1 MASNELIRGEPR
13 LGWFLDGNPDTDHIA
28 VMLRDTGAA
37 IELTIPL
44 MEMLGG
50 DDPYGR
56 WWSTGILFMDDPDRS
71 KYSYKPP
78 RVLMM
83 RDDYGPVVLV
93 GCRSSGY
100 RSSFVVGR
108 GRIVANY
115 AVLGGESLGYEEV
128 RGMRTEM
135 PALAAWTR
143 LSGMEVSVESDG
155 ENRAKSVQM
164 TLTSP
169 QPVAL
174 ARRMNLTM
182 QPTWRTERPS
192 GSFIATEGVKL
203 ETTVS
208 KARSWD
214 DHLQVHGALLDLVSI
229 AAWRPFGY
237 SVVEV
242 PRADEKRGG
251 GANPSAG
258 ASWLKVATHRL
269 PKHEEWDKE
278 PQFLFPYHEVAPRGV
293 KRWLRLRSDY
303 GRVVGP
309 LLNILRS
316 DEPWSHASLVQSGI
330 ALEVLGYLVDTIKNH
345 GANLNN
351 RSQMNFKVGLQVVL
365 DDMETKPFSDTAGWI
380 ARASDAY
387 MGAKHPDR
395 AEPDSLDM
403 LNALRENLLVLR
415 FWIAL
420 QIGAKPKTL
429 DDRVG
434 TEPHTHEFV
443 TAL

>member
-1 MASNELIRGEPR
+1 MASNELIRDEPR
-13 LGWFLDGNPDTDHIA
+13 LGWFVDGNPKTEHIA

-37 IELTIPL
+37 VELTIPL
-44 MEMLGG
+44 MDMRGG
-50 DDPYGR
+50 DDAYSR

-71 KYSYKPP
+71 KYSYKSP

-93 GCRSSGY
+93 ECRAFGY
-100 RSSFVVGR
+100 RRSFAVGR
-108 GRIVANY
+108 GQIVANY
-115 AVLGGESLGYEEV
+115 AVLGAESLDYEEIC
-128 RGMRTEM
+128 GMRTEA

-143 LSGMEVSVESDG
+143 LSGMEVSVERDD
-155 ENRAKSVQM
+155 ENRAKSVHM

-169 QPVAL
+169 PPVAL

-182 QPTWRTERPS
+182 LPTWRTEWPT

-214 DHLQVHGALLDLVSI
+214 EHLQVHGALLDLVSI
-229 AAWRPFGY
+229 AAWKPFGF
-237 SVVEV
+237 SVVQVQRVEGERGG
-242 PRADEKRGG
+242 RAD
-251 GANPSAG
+251 PSAEK
-258 ASWLKVATHRL
+258 SWLNVATHRL
-269 PKHEEWDKE
+269 PRHAEWDKE
-278 PQFLFPYHEVAPRGV
+278 PQFLFPYDEVAPKGV

-316 DEPWSHASLVQSGI
+316 EKPWSHASLVQSGI
-330 ALEVLGYLVDTIKNH
+330 ALEMLGYLVDTIKND
-345 GANLNN
+345 GGNLNS
-351 RSQMNFKVGLQVVL
+351 RSQMNFKVGLQVIL
-365 DDMETKPFSDTAGWI
+365 DDMETKPFNDTAGWI
-380 ARASDAY
+380 DRASDAY

-420 QIGAKPKTL
+420 QVGATPKTL
-429 DDRVG
+429 NDRVG
-434 TEPHTHEFV
+434 TQPHSHEFV
-443 TAL
+443 AAL